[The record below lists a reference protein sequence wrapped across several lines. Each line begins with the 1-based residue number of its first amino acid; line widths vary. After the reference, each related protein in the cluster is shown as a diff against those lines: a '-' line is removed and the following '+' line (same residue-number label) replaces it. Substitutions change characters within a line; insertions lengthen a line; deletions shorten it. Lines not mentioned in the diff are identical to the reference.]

1 MSWIRLVITGPALI
15 SFLHSGKKYSSSFL
29 SAQIPDSPTTFPIL
43 FSWIISFVF
52 NTIGLNRLWWPTK
65 TEQLFCRAIFSICS
79 ASDDVAEIGFSIRIS
94 NPKFSADIAFS
105 WCIIVGV
112 EIITP
117 STLVDFFNSLRSS
130 NIDILL

>member
-1 MSWIRLVITGPALI
+1 M
-15 SFLHSGKKYSSSFL
+15 
-29 SAQIPDSPTTFPIL
+29 
-43 FSWIISFVF
+43 
-52 NTIGLNRLWWPTK
+52 
-65 TEQLFCRAIFSICS
+65 
-79 ASDDVAEIGFSIRIS
+79 AEIGFSIKTS

-130 NIDILL
+130 NIDILLLLQNDLASSVKSTIPHSFTLSIVSIAIKWRLPIVPMPIMARLII